1 MYNCII
7 YDNGKTSPLIDFSPL
22 NLHMYVYIYIYTE
35 FSIATFDCRRITEQ
49 EVAFDHPNLKVW
61 TKIEPTE
68 IRMCGLA
75 DNHVDFVN
83 WSIWNTMFF
92 RDELHKTDYVMN
104 NHENVHID
112 VSIRILQF
120 LI

>member
-1 MYNCII
+1 M
-7 YDNGKTSPLIDFSPL
+7 
-22 NLHMYVYIYIYTE
+22 
-35 FSIATFDCRRITEQ
+35 
-49 EVAFDHPNLKVW
+49 AFDHPNLKVW
-61 TKIEPTE
+61 TKIEPTQ